1 MIHRTAIVDCPVPD
15 SATIGPYAVIGPNVN
30 LGERIVVGAHAV
42 IDGFTTLAEE
52 VNVGPGAVIGTP
64 PQDLKFAGEKTTLEV
79 GARTVI
85 REMANINCGTSA
97 TGRTVV
103 GADCFIMAYCHI
115 AHDCIVGDGVILA
128 NAVNIAGHVEIGT
141 RAIIGGLVPV
151 HQFARIG
158 EYCMIG
164 GGFRVAKDVTPF
176 TLAGG
181 EPLRAVGINKLG
193 LRRNGF
199 SNQEITDAVESFHY
213 FFKSGGSMSEK
224 TSHALE
230 TQPED
235 SIKARIAR
243 FISASQRGVT
253 I

>member
-1 MIHRTAIVDCPVPD
+1 MIHRTAIVDCDVPE
-15 SATIGPYAVIGPNVN
+15 SAVIGPYAVVGPEVVIGENV
-30 LGERIVVGAHAV
+30 RIDAHAV
-42 IDGFTTLAEE
+42 VTGSTTLSEQ
-52 VNVGPGAVIGTP
+52 VHIGPGAVIGTA

-85 REMANINCGTSA
+85 REMANINCGT
-97 TGRTVV
+97 GVNGKTVV
-103 GADCFIMAYCHI
+103 GSDCFVMAYCHI
-115 AHDCIVGDGVILA
+115 AHDCVVGDGVILA
-128 NAVNIAGHVEIGT
+128 NAVNIAGHAEVGK

-164 GGFRVAKDVTPF
+164 GGYRVSKDVTPF

-181 EPLRAVGINKLG
+181 EPLRAVGINKIG

-199 SNQEITDAVESFHY
+199 SSQEIAQAVDSFHF
-213 FFKSGGSMSEK
+213 FFKKSGTMAEKIAEAIETSEEGSIM
-224 TSHALE
+224 
-230 TQPED
+230 
-235 SIKARIAR
+235 ARVAE
-243 FISASQRGVT
+243 FISQSQRGVT

>member
-1 MIHRTAIVDCPVPD
+1 MIHRTAVVECSVPD
-15 SATIGPYAVIGPNVN
+15 SAVIGPFAVIGPDVV
-30 LGERIVVGAHAV
+30 LGENVIVGAHALV
-42 IDGFTTLAEE
+42 DGITTLGDM

-97 TGRTVV
+97 TGKTVV

-115 AHDCIVGDGVILA
+115 AHDCVIGDGVILA
-128 NAVNIAGHVEIGT
+128 NTVNIAGHVEVGT
-141 RAIIGGLVPV
+141 RAVIGGVVPV

-158 EYCMIG
+158 EYSMIG
-164 GGFRVAKDVTPF
+164 GGYRVAKDVTPF

-199 SNQEITDAVESFHY
+199 TNKEIAEAVDSFHY
-213 FFKSGGSMSEK
+213 FFKSGGSMADK
-224 TSHALE
+224 TSQALE

-235 SIKARIAR
+235 SIRARMAR
-243 FISASQRGVT
+243 FISTSRRGVT